1 MALFISNQMYLE
13 VSYIGSACG
22 KNKYEPV
29 DKTILLLLARYNPKL
44 VKNLL
49 LENGIVEKT
58 DGSKLYNDELMNIY
72 SEYQNRITDSTKL
85 SEIQGEILDRLKT
98 ENEDIT
104 SKDISIA
111 NNFLQSSLK
120 KDCGTNNENSV
131 IKSKMYTKGNNLMH
145 KYVPWLCLPH
155 WELRGFHDAS
165 KDDVVIEIKTR
176 MKMINVRKNEYDLY
190 QLFGYL
196 LVMGKTKGKIVQ
208 KYMEYIFD
216 SDTENK
222 NEYGLI
228 DISEGKW
235 KTKFDIFKRELYS
248 FFERVDYIFEDIES
262 RFDILEQFEIN
273 DLPISVLDSGV
284 PKNIKNGYEKILKTL
299 F

>member
-1 MALFISNQMYLE
+1 MYLE

-29 DKTILLLLARYNPKL
+29 DKTILLLLARNNPKI

-49 LENGIVEKT
+49 LKNKIVVET
-58 DGSKLYNDELMNIY
+58 DGSKLYTDELMNIY
-72 SEYQNRITDSTKL
+72 SEYKTTVTESTKIKDIHT
-85 SEIQGEILDRLKT
+85 EIIDRLKT
-98 ENEDIT
+98 ENKDIT
-104 SKDISIA
+104 DKDISIA
-111 NNFLQSSLK
+111 NNFLDSRLK
-120 KDCGTNNENSV
+120 KDCGVNNEKSV

-165 KDDVVIEIKTR
+165 VGDVVIEIKTR

-196 LVMGKTKGKIVQ
+196 LVMGKTRGKIVQ
-208 KYMEYIFD
+208 KFMEHIFD

-228 DISEGKW
+228 DITEGKW
-235 KTKFDIFKRELYS
+235 KTRFDLFKMELYS
-248 FFERVDYIFEDIES
+248 FFEKVDYICEDIES

-273 DLPISVLDSGV
+273 DLPIAVLDSGV
-284 PKNIKNGYEKILKTL
+284 PKDIKNGYEKILRTL

>member
-1 MALFISNQMYLE
+1 MYLE

-22 KNKYEPV
+22 KNKYEPAN
-29 DKTILLLLARYNPKL
+29 KTILLLLARDNPKI

-49 LENGIVEKT
+49 LQNEIVVET
-58 DGSKLYNDELMNIY
+58 DGSKLYTEELMNIY
-72 SEYQNRITDSTKL
+72 SEYQTRITESTKL
-85 SEIQGEILDRLKT
+85 NEIQKEIVDRLKF
-98 ENEDIT
+98 ENKDIT
-104 SKDISIA
+104 DNDISIA
-111 NNFLQSSLK
+111 NNFLESSLK
-120 KDCGTNNENSV
+120 KDCGINNENSV

-145 KYVPWLCLPH
+145 NYVPWLCLPH

-165 KDDVVIEIKTR
+165 VGDVVIEIKTR
-176 MKMINVRKNEYDLY
+176 MKMTNVRKNEYDLY

-208 KYMEYIFD
+208 KYMEHIFD

-228 DISEGKW
+228 DITEGKW

-248 FFERVDYIFEDIES
+248 FFEKVDYICEDIES
-262 RFDILEQFEIN
+262 RFDILEQFDSI
-273 DLPISVLDSGV
+273 DLPIAVLDSGV

>member
-1 MALFISNQMYLE
+1 MYLE
-13 VSYIGSACG
+13 VSHIGSACG
-22 KNKYEPV
+22 KNKYEPIN
-29 DKTILLLLARYNPKL
+29 KTILLLLARNNPKI

-49 LENGIVEKT
+49 LKNKIVVET
-58 DGSKLYNDELMNIY
+58 DGSKLYTEELMNIY
-72 SEYQNRITDSTKL
+72 SEYQTRITESTKL
-85 SEIQGEILDRLKT
+85 NEIQKEIVDRLKI
-98 ENEDIT
+98 ENKDIT
-104 SKDISIA
+104 GKDISIA
-111 NNFLQSSLK
+111 NNFLESSLK
-120 KDCGTNNENSV
+120 KDCGINNEKSV
-131 IKSKMYTKGNNLMH
+131 IKSKLYTKGNNLIH

-165 KDDVVIEIKTR
+165 IGDVVIEIKTR

-216 SDTENK
+216 SDTETK

-228 DISEGKW
+228 DITEGKW
-235 KTKFDIFKRELYS
+235 KTRFELFKKELYS
-248 FFERVDYIFEDIES
+248 FFEKVDYICEDIES
-262 RFDILEQFEIN
+262 RFDILEQFEIS
-273 DLPISVLDSGV
+273 DLPIAVLESGV